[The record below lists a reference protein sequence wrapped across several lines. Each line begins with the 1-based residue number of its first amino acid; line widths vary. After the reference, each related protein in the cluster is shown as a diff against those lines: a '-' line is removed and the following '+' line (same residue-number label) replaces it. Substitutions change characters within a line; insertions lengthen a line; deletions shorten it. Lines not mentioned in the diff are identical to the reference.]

1 LKAAGTLLVVD
12 DNEANRD
19 ALSRRLELK
28 GYTVKVASGGW
39 EALGMLE
46 AGAYDLVLLDVEM
59 PGMSGFDVIGRL
71 RNRWSAA
78 DLPVI
83 MVTARSDGADVVEAF
98 RLGANDYVTKPIDF
112 PVVLARLST
121 QLGHKR
127 AIAALRESEERYALA
142 LRGANDG
149 LWDWNLVNN
158 RVHWSARWKAM
169 LGYGDEEIGASPDEW
184 LNRVHPDD
192 RTAVQAALD
201 AHLSGSAEYFE
212 SEHRVLHRAGSYRWV
227 RCRGAAV
234 RSSEG
239 TATRLAGSLTDV
251 TEAKVFDALTGL
263 PNRFLFVD
271 LIDRA
276 IKRTHRRHDHVFA
289 LLAVGLDRFSMVAD
303 SAGPA
308 MADRLLVAIGQRLQA
323 GLRCTDIVTPDD
335 SGFTVARLGG
345 EEFTILLDD
354 VAGVDAAVRV
364 AERLR
369 AAIDA
374 PFDIDGQQLF
384 VEARIGLAVS
394 TSGYVEPEQIL
405 RDAATALNRA
415 RAEGAAGVEIFD
427 PAMRERAVARLRL
440 ETDLRKAV
448 EAREFEVFY
457 QPIVSLVSG
466 KIVAF
471 EALSRWRHPE
481 RGIVGPAEF
490 IALAEETGLIMQ
502 IGRSVLSDACG
513 QLAAWR
519 RTYGDSAPEAVCVN
533 VSSRQFLDAELPDII
548 CGILAATGLSPSNL
562 KLEVTESV
570 LIGDIRVACATVARL
585 QRLGIEWSLDDFGT
599 GYSSL
604 SYLHQLQVDTVKV
617 DRSFVN
623 RMGDNGDGA
632 EMVRAIVEL
641 GHNLG
646 MDVVAEGVETEAQ
659 LKGLRA
665 LGCEFCQGFLFSR
678 PVEAAVASVLIAT
691 QPMFEPAVA

>member
-1 LKAAGTLLVVD
+1 MPTLLVVD

-19 ALSRRLELK
+19 ALSRRLGLK
-28 GYTVKVASGGW
+28 GYTVAVAGGGE
-39 EALGMLE
+39 EALAALDQGTC
-46 AGAYDLVLLDVEM
+46 DLVLLDVEM
-59 PGMSGFDVIGRL
+59 PGMSGFDVISRV
-71 RNRWSAA
+71 RARWSAA

-112 PVVLARLST
+112 PVVLARIST
-121 QLGHKR
+121 QLEHKR

-142 LRGANDG
+142 LQGANDG
-149 LWDWNLVNN
+149 LWDWNLLTNH
-158 RVHWSARWKAM
+158 VHWSGRWKAM
-169 LGYGDEEIGASPDEW
+169 LGYGDDEIGTSPDEW

-192 RTAVQAALD
+192 RPGVQAALD
-201 AHLSGSAEYFE
+201 AHLAGVAQYFE

-234 RSSEG
+234 RRPG
-239 TATRLAGSLTDV
+239 GMATRLAGSLTDV
-251 TEAKVFDALTGL
+251 TDAKVFDALTGL

-276 IKRTHRRHDHVFA
+276 IKRTQRRHDQVFA
-289 LLAVGLDRFSMVAD
+289 LLAVGLDRFNVVAD
-303 SAGPA
+303 SVGPA

-335 SGFTVARLGG
+335 SAFTVARLGS

-354 VAGVDAAVRV
+354 VTGVDAALRV

-369 AAIDA
+369 AAIEA
-374 PFDIDGQQLF
+374 SFEIDGQRLF
-384 VEARIGLAVS
+384 ASARIGLAVS
-394 TSGYVEPEQIL
+394 TSGYVDPEEIL

-415 RAEGAAGVEIFD
+415 RAEGAAAVEIFD
-427 PAMRERAVARLRL
+427 PAMRERAVARLKL

-448 EAREFEVFY
+448 DAGEFEVFY
-457 QPIVSLVSG
+457 QPIVSLFTG

-471 EALSRWRHPE
+471 EALARWRHPE

-490 IALAEETGLIMQ
+490 IALAEETGLILQ
-502 IGRSVLSDACG
+502 IGRSVLSDACR

-519 RTYGDSAPEAVCVN
+519 RTYGESAPEAVCVN
-533 VSSRQFLDAELPDII
+533 VSSRQFLDDALPEII
-548 CGILAATGLSPSNL
+548 SGILAATGLSPANL

-570 LIGDIRVACATVARL
+570 LIGDITVACATVARL
-585 QRLGIEWSLDDFGT
+585 QELGIEWSLDDFGT

-604 SYLHQLQVDTVKV
+604 SYLHQLRVDAVKV
-617 DRSFVN
+617 DRSFVS

-646 MDVVAEGVETEAQ
+646 MAVVAEGVETEAQ

-665 LGCEFCQGFLFSR
+665 LGCQFCQGFLFSK

-691 QPMFEPAVA
+691 QPMFEPALA

>member
-1 LKAAGTLLVVD
+1 
-12 DNEANRD
+12 
-19 ALSRRLELK
+19 
-28 GYTVKVASGGW
+28 
-39 EALGMLE
+39 
-46 AGAYDLVLLDVEM
+46 
-59 PGMSGFDVIGRL
+59 
-71 RNRWSAA
+71 
-78 DLPVI
+78 
-83 MVTARSDGADVVEAF
+83 
-98 RLGANDYVTKPIDF
+98 
-112 PVVLARLST
+112 
-121 QLGHKR
+121 
-127 AIAALRESEERYALA
+127 
-142 LRGANDG
+142 
-149 LWDWNLVNN
+149 
-158 RVHWSARWKAM
+158 
-169 LGYGDEEIGASPDEW
+169 
-184 LNRVHPDD
+184 
-192 RTAVQAALD
+192 
-201 AHLSGSAEYFE
+201 
-212 SEHRVLHRAGSYRWV
+212 
-227 RCRGAAV
+227 
-234 RSSEG
+234 
-239 TATRLAGSLTDV
+239 
-251 TEAKVFDALTGL
+251 
-263 PNRFLFVD
+263 
-271 LIDRA
+271 
-276 IKRTHRRHDHVFA
+276 
-289 LLAVGLDRFSMVAD
+289 
-303 SAGPA
+303 
-308 MADRLLVAIGQRLQA
+308 MADRLLVAVAQRLQA
-323 GLRCTDIVTPDD
+323 SLRCTDIVAPDD

-345 EEFTILLDD
+345 EEFTVLLDD
-354 VAGVDAAVRV
+354 IAGVDAALRV

-369 AAIDA
+369 AAIES
-374 PFDIDGQQLF
+374 PFDIDGQRLF
-384 VEARIGLAVS
+384 ASARIGLAVS
-394 TSGYVEPEQIL
+394 TSGYSEPEEIL

-457 QPIVSLVSG
+457 QPIVSLVTG

-471 EALSRWRHPE
+471 EALARWRHPE

-502 IGRSVLSDACG
+502 IGRSVLSDACH

-519 RTYGDSAPEAVCVN
+519 RTFGESAPEAVCVN

-548 CGILAATGLSPSNL
+548 SGVLAATGLSASNL

-623 RMGDNGDGA
+623 RMGDSGDGT

-665 LGCEFCQGFLFSR
+665 LGCEFCQGFLFSK

-691 QPMFEPAVA
+691 QPMFEPALA